1 MFKKRVQKFSIRK
14 LSIGAASVLLGT
26 FFVGISNGN
35 VDAATINNDGV
46 EIQDKENNYEP
57 TATVDKTEG
66 DDTSSEPETRT
77 HNGAIIETDD
87 DTYIPE
93 AVRKAHDSNPGAIIV
108 ANGNGEVT
116 AEDNFDGGSIK
127 PVLPSDTQDEESN
140 YEPAASVDKT
150 EGDDTSS
157 EPETR
162 THNGAIIET
171 DDDTYIPEAVRKA
184 HDSNPGAIIVANGNG
199 EVTAEDNFDGG
210 SIKPVLPS
218 DTQDE
223 ESNYEPAASVDKTE
237 GDDMSSEPETR
248 THNGAIIETDDDT
261 YIPEAV
267 RKAHDSNPGAIIVAN
282 GNGEVTA
289 EDNFDGGSIKP
300 VLPSDTQDEESNYE
314 PTAGSRQKTN
324 VDETNSSE
332 KTKLEEN
339 TQAQATISTNNVNSN
354 LHKSNNYPDHLLTKV
369 NKLQAKLAKENNSQN
384 VVSLSTKSEEKL
396 PQTSINKAETVI
408 LTTFGFIISIFG
420 LADIRRKKN

>member
-116 AEDNFDGGSIK
+116 E
-127 PVLPSDTQDEESN
+127 
-140 YEPAASVDKT
+140 
-150 EGDDTSS
+150 
-157 EPETR
+157 
-162 THNGAIIET
+162 
-171 DDDTYIPEAVRKA
+171 
-184 HDSNPGAIIVANGNG
+184 
-199 EVTAEDNFDGG
+199 
-210 SIKPVLPS
+210 
-218 DTQDE
+218 
-223 ESNYEPAASVDKTE
+223 
-237 GDDMSSEPETR
+237 
-248 THNGAIIETDDDT
+248 
-261 YIPEAV
+261 
-267 RKAHDSNPGAIIVAN
+267 
-282 GNGEVTA
+282 